1 MLKFFNTNQKN
12 FSKKLESI
20 LNLRKSKQKYKS
32 ATVKKILLDV
42 KKKGIKLL
50 LNMKKFSKIKSNSN
64 KIVFTNEEIN
74 KISKIN
80 RNVKNSIDLA
90 YNRIKKFHSK
100 QKIFSI

>member
-42 KKKGIKLL
+42 KKKGDKAVIKYE
-50 LNMKKFSKIKSNSN
+50 KKFSKN
-64 KIVFTNEEIN
+64 
-74 KISKIN
+74 
-80 RNVKNSIDLA
+80 
-90 YNRIKKFHSK
+90 
-100 QKIFSI
+100 

>member
-42 KKKGIKLL
+42 KKKGDKAIIKYE
-50 LNMKKFSKIKSNSN
+50 KKFSKIKSNSN

-74 KISKIN
+74 KISKKIN
-80 RNVKNSIDLA
+80 RNVK
-90 YNRIKKFHSK
+90 KFN
-100 QKIFSI
+100 